1 MVAEDFSMMGEDSPH
16 DLIKSCSPGG
26 LLLFEA
32 AMQSGT
38 TSSSQ
43 LTDGTVPH
51 EGLLV
56 AGQR

>member
-1 MVAEDFSMMGEDSPH
+1 MMGEDSPH